1 MLFVYLMWAP
11 EGDIHNFFEI
21 SPPCDLHLPTKQ
33 SQSDIK
39 IKGESEE
46 KQVFLAK
53 WDLLIS

>member
-1 MLFVYLMWAP
+1 MWAP
-11 EGDIHNFFEI
+11 EGDIHNFSEI